1 MDAIPKTTM
10 FDACG
15 LAEKLGVSRAL
26 VSRWTKE
33 GCPCV
38 YIGRVMEPRRG
49 SRPRYNLAEVETW
62 LKTRAAGKRGEVE
75 A

>member
-1 MDAIPKTTM
+1 MSHDNISGKE
-10 FDACG
+10 
-15 LAEKLGVSRAL
+15 LASEMKVSLGTIT
-26 VSRWTKE
+26 RWTKE